1 MRNTVFLGM
10 GYQFFF
16 KILETW
22 FAKTNKCKSGVPR
35 KKHFYKGSVLC
46 VCERE
51 RGFWLRYFI
60 TTLLFCCCFV
70 LFFVLCRIQL
80 FFAHCSKSDS
90 GMNHMYLWCIYIYM
104 T

>member
-16 KILETW
+16 LILETW

-46 VCERE
+46 VCERK
-51 RGFWLRYFI
+51 RILAQIFYHNFAF
-60 TTLLFCCCFV
+60 LLLLCFV
-70 LFFVLCRIQL
+70 FCSLQNTVVFCTLFKV
-80 FFAHCSKSDS
+80 
-90 GMNHMYLWCIYIYM
+90 
-104 T
+104 